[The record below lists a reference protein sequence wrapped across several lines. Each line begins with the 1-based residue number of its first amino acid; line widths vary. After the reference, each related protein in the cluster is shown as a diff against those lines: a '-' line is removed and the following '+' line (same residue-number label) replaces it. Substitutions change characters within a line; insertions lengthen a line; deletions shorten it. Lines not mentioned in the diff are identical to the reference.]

1 MPDLFG
7 GNWPRAVGKRTPR
20 FPVPFGHDNN
30 GRSNIIS
37 PKRHDLNFKEDAATD
52 EGVHGAVLALAEA
65 SQRGRPS
72 QISETCDRKAECVG
86 SSSMWSGKTGVGI
99 FFFCFFFFFFVNI
112 LLCFIFPFMN

>member
-20 FPVPFGHDNN
+20 FPVPFPHDNN
-30 GRSNIIS
+30 ELNDIIS
-37 PKRHDLNFKEDAATD
+37 PKRHDLNFREDAAAD

-65 SQRGRPS
+65 SQRGSPS
-72 QISETCDRKAECVG
+72 QISETCDRKAECVR
-86 SSSMWSGKTGVGI
+86 SSPMWSGKTEVII
-99 FFFCFFFFFFVNI
+99 FFSIVNI